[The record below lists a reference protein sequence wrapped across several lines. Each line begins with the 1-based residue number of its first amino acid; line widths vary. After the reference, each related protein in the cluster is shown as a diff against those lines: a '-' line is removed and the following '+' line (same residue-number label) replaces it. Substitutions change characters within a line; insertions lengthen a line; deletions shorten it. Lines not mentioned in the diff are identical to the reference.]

1 MITST
6 NYEKGKKNL
15 EILFLFLLEKKHI
28 TFFTKEK
35 DRKFHRK
42 KENAYIQKNT
52 PKNQTFGIIFII
64 FFLKKIWSMNTHGT
78 TIKKER
84 ITSRSGSLCTKK
96 KINQSMS
103 LVVCV
108 CQSVSPFFLLI
119 IIKNHRVFVFAIT
132 IYKYTFKL

>member
-1 MITST
+1 MERQLRKSASPQDP
-6 NYEKGKKNL
+6 
-15 EILFLFLLEKKHI
+15 
-28 TFFTKEK
+28 
-35 DRKFHRK
+35 DRF
-42 KENAYIQKNT
+42 A
-52 PKNQTFGIIFII
+52 
-64 FFLKKIWSMNTHGT
+64 L
-78 TIKKER
+78 
-84 ITSRSGSLCTKK
+84 KK